1 MNNLRTTRRPAF
13 VLLPLLLA
21 LLAPMAAISPAQA
34 SNMAKVDIVS
44 EGIDLEPIYVDSRSS
59 GYTGSENKAHRY
71 LVRVFAKASGQNRVW
86 KVAIFG
92 IGKGNLFIDEVGR
105 TDGWPVYGKSHVVHA
120 KPGSLTWM
128 TTPKTACDN
137 LMREKMAD
145 GMSKAEVLRKDQK
158 TTALAFIGFS
168 AFADSKANNKKNK
181 HDSAKGHEDHHT
193 NTAYQVRVVCR
204 AAL

>member
-1 MNNLRTTRRPAF
+1 VHNLRTTRRPAF
-13 VLLPLLLA
+13 VLLLVLLA

-34 SNMAKVDIVS
+34 SNMAKVDIVA
-44 EGIDLEPIYVDSRSS
+44 EGIDLEPIYVDSRAS

-71 LVRVFAKASGQNRVW
+71 MVRVFAKASGQNRVW

-105 TDGWPVYGKSHVVHA
+105 TDGWPVYGKSHIVHA
-120 KPGSLTWM
+120 KPGSLTWQ

-137 LMREKMAD
+137 LMRQKMAD
-145 GMSKAEVLRKDQK
+145 GMSKAEVLRKDRK
-158 TTALAFIGFS
+158 TTALAFIGFG
-168 AFADSKANNKKNK
+168 AYADSKANNKKND
-181 HDSAKGHEDHHT
+181 HDSAKGSTFHHD
-193 NTAYQVRVVCR
+193 NTAYQVSVVCR